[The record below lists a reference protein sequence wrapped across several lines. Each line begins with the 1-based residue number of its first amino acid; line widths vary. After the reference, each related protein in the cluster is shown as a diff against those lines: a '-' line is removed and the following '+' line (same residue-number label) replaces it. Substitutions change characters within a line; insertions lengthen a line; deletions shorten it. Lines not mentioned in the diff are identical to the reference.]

1 MILSLVSAYVV
12 VVFFLSSF
20 LVPLSRAVPPTTI
33 VRIESSTLGL
43 AADMTPVTGLPSCA
57 DLIGT
62 FVEDGQTAECF
73 YQAVI
78 DPVLNTSPGTVSTI
92 VEMVEVETR

>member
-20 LVPLSRAVPPTTI
+20 LVPLSRAVPPPTI
-33 VRIESSTLGL
+33 VRIESSTL
-43 AADMTPVTGLPSCA
+43 VTGLPSCA